1 MKFKLL
7 YLMHVP
13 WSWIKQRPHFIAE
26 ELSKDYIVSILAE
39 KDKNREVCSKS
50 SYKINFLRYISI
62 QKINNNRIVD
72 FTNYWLRKIVYLWH
86 AKFNDIIWITYP
98 GQWGYIKG
106 SIKKKHLIIY
116 DCMDDM
122 ESFYSDSATRHV
134 MRNLEKSIC
143 ERADLIFV
151 SALSL
156 KDLLEEKYLIINKIT
171 VINNAIKN
179 IESTSSNQFLAKQ
192 FNNLTIE
199 SISYF
204 TIIYVGTVSSW
215 FDFDAVLYFLNNDS
229 QCRIIIFGPTDVAI
243 PKHSRLIY
251 GGILP
256 HSHVFGAL
264 VQADMLIMP
273 FLLTPTVTSVNPV
286 KAYEYISSAKPI
298 ALIRYPETEYF
309 NDYVNLY
316 NTKEELFTIIQ
327 NVKNNGNFII
337 KNKEE
342 CKAFASLNTWGER
355 CKNIKT
361 ILDRSLLIK

>member
-39 KDKNREVCSKS
+39 KDKNRQVCSKS
-50 SYKINFLRYISI
+50 INKINFLRYISI
-62 QKINNNRIVD
+62 QKINQNPFVD
-72 FTNYWLRKIVYLWH
+72 FINYWLRKIVYLWH
-86 AKFNDIIWITYP
+86 AKFSDVIWITHP
-98 GQWGYIKG
+98 GQWGYIKE

-122 ESFYSDSATRHV
+122 ESFYSDSATRQV

-143 ERADLIFV
+143 ERVDLIFV
-151 SALSL
+151 SALAL
-156 KDLLEEKYLIINKIT
+156 KDLLEERYLLNKKIT
-171 VINNAIKN
+171 IINNAISITQTKN
-179 IESTSSNQFLAKQ
+179 RSSTLANQ

-199 SISYF
+199 NQSYF

-215 FDFDAVLYFLNNDS
+215 FDFESVIYFLNNDS
-229 QCRIIIFGPTDVAI
+229 QCRIIIFGPTDVEI
-243 PKHSRLIY
+243 PIHPRLIY
-251 GGILP
+251 GDILP
-256 HSHVFGAL
+256 HNQVFDAL
-264 VQADMLIMP
+264 GQADMLIMP
-273 FLLTPTVTSVNPV
+273 FLLTPTVMCVNPV
-286 KAYEYISSAKPI
+286 KAYEYIASARPI

-316 NTKEELFTIIQ
+316 TTKEELFNIIQ
-327 NVKNNGNFII
+327 RVKNNENFII
-337 KNKEE
+337 KNKDE
-342 CKAFASLNTWGER
+342 CKTFASLNTWGER
-355 CKNIKT
+355 CKSIKT